1 MNPRG
6 HEKGAAERLLP
17 VHIAARHLRCSRRTV
32 RRYITTGRLRAVRVN
47 RRAWG
52 IRIADVFDLRKL
64 MVERCFR
71 FS

>member
-1 MNPRG
+1 MNPRV

-17 VHIAARHLRCSRRTV
+17 VHIAARHLRCSGRTV

-52 IRIADVFDLRKL
+52 IRITDVTDLRKL
-64 MVERCFR
+64 KVNQCFS
-71 FS
+71 FN